1 MILSRLQST
10 RWDKEI
16 VKRCMRTV
24 DSLNFSGSRFESHPN
39 SLQRAGD
46 TKETKNETKKRT
58 ICKTACRQVLPLCVA
73 PPALLLLLLLS
84 LLFHFFPIR
93 FAAALFL
100 ISSLSFTVLQLTS
113 SLSSE
118 LWHVLPT
125 ILTLWYFVGFFYPL
139 SCWSPFWLCF
149 MTIRSSLAGY
159 SDFFFSIWCWWW
171 KALFELEVACLRF
184 DSFHTL

>member
-1 MILSRLQST
+1 
-10 RWDKEI
+10 
-16 VKRCMRTV
+16 MRTV

-113 SLSSE
+113 SLSRIYDMFF
-118 LWHVLPT
+118 LQFLHYD
-125 ILTLWYFVGFFYPL
+125 ILLVFYPL
-139 SCWSPFWLCF
+139 SCWSPFLLCF

-159 SDFFFSIWCWWW
+159 SDFFFLYDVGDGRLCLSW
-171 KALFELEVACLRF
+171 KWRV
-184 DSFHTL
+184 